1 MRGGGGALLVKRHK
15 PRTTPSRAH
24 LDKHMQLRNTKEIVV
39 LVCVLAARGSNRDN
53 HKANII
59 AGAAP
64 PLDRFPLTLIRNPHH
79 CIHTQA
85 QIMKPRPNEYG
96 ISHNKKRRRP
106 DTNTSIPS
114 NQRSKPPA
122 AAAAPPPPP
131 PPPPQAPILPIGL
144 RLRREQQLLR
154 KAKKKKEQA
163 EKQKQ
168 KQVKVRLCV

>member
-1 MRGGGGALLVKRHK
+1 
-15 PRTTPSRAH
+15 
-24 LDKHMQLRNTKEIVV
+24 MQLRNTKEIVV